1 MIFAQARNLS
11 FVYDGFPK
19 LNKYEVGED
28 GEVYISEKFLNT
40 SYYRFSQEKRDI
52 PKVPLMGA
60 TTPSF
65 PPFAIPPN
73 CCKDN
78 TNTQVWLIPGDSVA
92 LATTDSAA
100 VQTFDPETL
109 VTEGL
114 LPFQDA
120 VKPRHNVQLSC
131 AHPQPDPHK
140 KAGLINLAINA
151 LQSLHPTERI

>member
-65 PPFAIPPN
+65 PPFAMQLPQFTP
-73 CCKDN
+73 
-78 TNTQVWLIPGDSVA
+78 A
-92 LATTDSAA
+92 ELAD
-100 VQTFDPETL
+100 
-109 VTEGL
+109 
-114 LPFQDA
+114 
-120 VKPRHNVQLSC
+120 
-131 AHPQPDPHK
+131 
-140 KAGLINLAINA
+140 A
-151 LQSLHPTERI
+151 LQPREGEPLQKLAELQLVLLQADDHPS